1 MQASLAIHGEKL
13 VPSKRVSVDAKAL
26 YDFIQSA
33 RSNQESLI
41 YLGSNDP
48 VQERKDFGKCLA
60 RLDIKEI
67 TK

>member
-1 MQASLAIHGEKL
+1 M
-13 VPSKRVSVDAKAL
+13 SKRVSVDAKAL

-67 TK
+67 TE